1 MNAIGTY
8 LPCGRPA
15 AAPRREEAPS
25 PPTIPMGPNP
35 RLRIEPALGLVVV
48 EFLDTSGKV
57 RQSAPTE
64 AALEAYRRAQRFG
77 VPQMEKPPGGNP

>member
-8 LPCGRPA
+8 LPSGRAA
-15 AAPRREEAPS
+15 AAPRREEPSS
-25 PPTIPMGPNP
+25 PPAAPITPNP
-35 RLRIEPALGLVVV
+35 RMRIDPALGMVVM
-48 EFLDTSGKV
+48 EFLDKTGQV

-77 VPQMEKPPGGNP
+77 VSQMEKPPGGKP